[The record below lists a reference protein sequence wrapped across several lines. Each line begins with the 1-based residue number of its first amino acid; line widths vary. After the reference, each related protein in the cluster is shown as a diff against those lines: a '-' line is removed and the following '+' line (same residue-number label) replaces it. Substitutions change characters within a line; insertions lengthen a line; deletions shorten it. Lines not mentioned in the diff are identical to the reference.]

1 MRTLSSDQIKE
12 DDPKAIGVDCDGQSL
27 VVEEVLRQ
35 VPLRPVDG
43 TKSGVDRLALLLTDL
58 PSDPKIS
65 NLGTEVLV
73 QQDVGRLDITMDE
86 AGHVPIGISMNW
98 AV

>member
-12 DDPKAIGVDCDGQSL
+12 DDPEAVCVHCDGQPL

-35 VPLRPVDG
+35 VPLCPVDCA
-43 TKSGVDRLALLLTDL
+43 KPRVDRLALLLTDL
-58 PSDPKIS
+58 PSDPEIS

-73 QQDVGRLDITMDE
+73 QQDVGGLDITVDE
-86 AGHVPIGISMNW
+86 AGHVPIGIPVNR